1 LPWFSHQ
8 LVTYYHSQAK
18 LENFFHQTF
27 VSLKGRAVDKE
38 KEEKETKRK
47 EVMLETNVREKVLKN
62 THCGIKES
70 ILYLNYII
78 NK

>member
-1 LPWFSHQ
+1 
-8 LVTYYHSQAK
+8 
-18 LENFFHQTF
+18 
-27 VSLKGRAVDKE
+27 
-38 KEEKETKRK
+38 
-47 EVMLETNVREKVLKN
+47 MLETNVREKVLKN